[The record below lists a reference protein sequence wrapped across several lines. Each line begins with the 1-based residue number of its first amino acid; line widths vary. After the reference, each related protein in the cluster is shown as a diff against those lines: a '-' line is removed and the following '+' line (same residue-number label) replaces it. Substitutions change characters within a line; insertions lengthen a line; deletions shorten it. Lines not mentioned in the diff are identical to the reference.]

1 MAEVKDLFGQ
11 SKVTEIGSNFRIAWG
26 LPGQAGAINI
36 ERDDFVRAI
45 SKTEVYSFTQADV
58 SSFQYTKAHGYNTAN
73 LIAILYDNE
82 GIQRTTIDIFKVNSV
97 DSWTLNVDNAITGTW
112 KIIIKYII

>member
-1 MAEVKDLFGQ
+1 MAEVKDLFGCD
-11 SKVTEIGSNFRIAWG
+11 KVTEIGSNFRVAMG

-36 ERDDFVRAI
+36 ERDPFIKAI
-45 SKTEVYSFTQADV
+45 SNTVAYTFTQADIT
-58 SSFQYTKAHGYNTAN
+58 SFQYTKAHGYNTTN
-73 LIAILYDNE
+73 LIATLYDNE

-97 DSWTLNVDNAITGTW
+97 DSWTLSVDNAITGTW